1 MRYRRL
7 EMHGVAVLFAALCAV
22 HCGSEDDDPNGAG
35 GSSGSGPSAG
45 TGSEPTAG
53 SDSEPTAGSGSEPT
67 AGSGSG
73 DEIPTLNGCAESAYV
88 DQSAE
93 DGARIVQIASAGL
106 VFTPRCLLIAAGQS
120 VTFEGSLAA
129 HPIAPGNANDDTA
142 GSPDNPIQPTSSGRS
157 VSFAFP
163 EPGTYPYFCEL
174 HGFGDG
180 SGMSG
185 TIHVR

>member
-1 MRYRRL
+1 MTWRKL
-7 EMHGVAVLFAALCAV
+7 EMHGVAVLLAALCAV
-22 HCGSEDDDPNGAG
+22 HCGGDDDDANGAG
-35 GSSGSGPSAG
+35 GSAGSGPSAG

-53 SDSEPTAGSGSEPT
+53 SDSEPTAGSGS
-67 AGSGSG
+67 G
-73 DEIPTLNGCAESAYV
+73 DEIPTLNGCAASAYV

-129 HPIAPGNANDDTA
+129 HPLAPGNANDDGI

-185 TIHVR
+185 AIHVR